1 MLLAFCISE
10 SNLHV
15 TQVIL
20 KPALKGTCWYP
31 ILWQSAC
38 EIQLTTLFC
47 GLIQH
52 LATQLES
59 SMKDETIKW
68 PGRQMVWPKVRRL
81 VRPMAWIVRPI
92 FRSMAWILGP
102 IVRPMAW
109 ILGINS
115 SLTYEDQTP
124 DTVRRFRCV
133 ISGDV
138 CKFLHG
144 QRLSKRPTMRS
155 MMMIDALPPPCQ
167 NQSIANLI
175 HEDHWWC
182 YSTPVKINQLP
193 ITLPIWCCL

>member
-115 SLTYEDQTP
+115 SLTYEDHLICKRTHLYAAQCPLIFNLYRSVPTRLN
-124 DTVRRFRCV
+124 DENQCYMHLWYSFMKKYAM
-133 ISGDV
+133 SGQPLDWL
-138 CKFLHG
+138 CWG
-144 QRLSKRPTMRS
+144 E
-155 MMMIDALPPPCQ
+155 IPCI
-167 NQSIANLI
+167 QSVTSHIL
-175 HEDHWWC
+175 DPLL
-182 YSTPVKINQLP
+182 T
-193 ITLPIWCCL
+193 